1 MFLDVEIERGG
12 ENGRL
17 LLLQSGLYNCTVYRW
32 LTIYNY
38 VSVNVNLELSVVTI
52 RASSDPCISI
62 PRIEK
67 ILVPSIAI
75 LSGVER
81 REGRSENSQSNSG
94 SNDIYIAWTKF
105 IKCFEFIKNNYLF
118 KLMMR

>member
-1 MFLDVEIERGG
+1 MFLDVEIERGEEG
-12 ENGRL
+12 GNGRL

-62 PRIEK
+62 PRIG
-67 ILVPSIAI
+67 S
-75 LSGVER
+75 LSHR
-81 REGRSENSQSNSG
+81 SPYRATWIEGKEEAKTRSG
-94 SNDIYIAWTKF
+94 SNDIYIYIYYVDKIHKMF
-105 IKCFEFIKNNYLF
+105 RIYKK
-118 KLMMR
+118 